1 MYFLPFRKCIHGTC
15 TNINGLNN
23 NCICEL
29 GWRGEACDECR
40 PYCDCPNQ
48 KVNACMFPN
57 ECHCEVNTNDPKGL
71 CTTTLASTGTAIY
84 ISPSIMSTNSYM
96 SVNFEIVVLSLS
108 EAEEFSARLGS

>member
-1 MYFLPFRKCIHGTC
+1 MAFLMLCLGTLYATFFFLFRKCIHGTC

-57 ECHCEVNTNDPKGL
+57 ECHCEVNNYITDPKGL
-71 CTTTLASTGTAIY
+71 CITILASTGK
-84 ISPSIMSTNSYM
+84 N
-96 SVNFEIVVLSLS
+96 
-108 EAEEFSARLGS
+108 GSQQS